1 MKNLI
6 ESNKFKIFSIKD
18 ILTTKAYF
26 SSIINIISKEFIKE
40 SPYNIIQSIENNNS
54 NNNSNNNIILF
65 HNIDNIIILLLIG
78 IICINI
84 KNNENNNNIK
94 RLDNFIEYY
103 KIKKKINILISIFI
117 FIFIKNINNVY

>member
-26 SSIINIISKEFIKE
+26 SSIINIISKEFIQE
-40 SPYNIIQSIENNNS
+40 SPYNIIQSIENY
-54 NNNSNNNIILF
+54 NSNNNIILF
-65 HNIDNIIILLLIG
+65 HSIDNIIILLLVG

-84 KNNENNNNIK
+84 KNNENNNIK

-103 KIKKKINILISIFI
+103 KKICIKPWGYEYLIYQTENIGIW
-117 FIFIKNINNVY
+117 